1 MKQAAQKVQEARA
14 MLAGIRAS
22 NLAIIRQAELD
33 GAMTSFDNH
42 AREHAKP
49 TEITAFESMARTA
62 QRLKDNSTGEFDNV
76 LEEMRSTTWNIL
88 WRLDDF
94 VIGIFDRFS
103 GQPFLFPDKDIH
115 AALVKKGHDAVERE
129 NMDQLRAVVLEM
141 YRAKGS
147 ASWSDELHTS
157 NII

>member
-1 MKQAAQKVQEARA
+1 
-14 MLAGIRAS
+14 
-22 NLAIIRQAELD
+22 
-33 GAMTSFDNH
+33 
-42 AREHAKP
+42 
-49 TEITAFESMARTA
+49 MARTA

-94 VIGIFDRFS
+94 VIGIFERFS
-103 GQPFLFPDKDIH
+103 GQAFLFPDKNLH
-115 AALVKKGHDAVERE
+115 AALIEKGQDAVERK
-129 NMDQLRAVVLEM
+129 NMDQLRAVVWEI